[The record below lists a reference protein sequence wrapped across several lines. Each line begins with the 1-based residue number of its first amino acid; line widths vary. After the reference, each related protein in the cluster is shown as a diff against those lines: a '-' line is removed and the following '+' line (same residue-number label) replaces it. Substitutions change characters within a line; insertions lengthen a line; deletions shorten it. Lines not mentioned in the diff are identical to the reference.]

1 MRRVF
6 TSLLVVVFA
15 AVLLLFGAAL
25 WWLNEP
31 IPLRLQPGSQV
42 VDLEIE
48 PGTSA
53 NGVAEVIV
61 ASGAEVP
68 VLLLQVWFRLSGQ
81 ARLIKAGSY
90 ELVPGTTPRKL
101 LSMLVRGEE
110 ALKNVTLVE
119 GWTFRQVRAAL
130 QKSEQL
136 APDTIGLS
144 PEMIMEKLGKPG
156 VHPDGRFYPDTYTY
170 AKGASDLAV
179 LKRAARA
186 MDTRLATAWAQRS
199 PDTPLKTPDQA
210 LILASI
216 VEKETGK
223 PADRPQIGGVF
234 TNRLRIG
241 MPLQTDPTVIYG
253 LGTQFDGNLR
263 KRDLQADTPYNTYT
277 RVGLPPTPIAMP
289 GKAAL
294 LAAVQPAP
302 TSALYFVSRNDGS
315 GSSHFSSTLD
325 EHNRAVNKYIRGQ

>member
-6 TSLLVVVFA
+6 TSLLILLFTA
-15 AVLLLFGAAL
+15 ALLLFGAAL
-25 WWLNEP
+25 WWLHEP
-31 IPLRLQPGSQV
+31 MPLRLQPGSKV

-48 PGTSA
+48 HGTTA
-53 NGVAEVIV
+53 NGVADAVV
-61 ASGAEVP
+61 ASGADVP
-68 VLLLQVWFRLSGQ
+68 VLLLQAWFRFSGQ

-90 ELVPGTTPRKL
+90 EIVPGATPRKL

-110 ALKNVTLVE
+110 TLKNVTLVE
-119 GWTFRQVRAAL
+119 GWTFSQVLQAL
-130 QKSEQL
+130 QKAEQL
-136 APDTIGLS
+136 TPDTLALS
-144 PEMIMEKLGKPG
+144 PETIMEKLGKPG
-156 VHPDGRFYPDTYTY
+156 VHPEGRFFPDTYTY
-170 AKGASDLAV
+170 AKGSSDLAV

-186 MDTRLATAWAQRS
+186 MDRRLEAAWSLRS
-199 PDTPLKTPDQA
+199 PETPLKSPDEA

-223 PADRPQIGGVF
+223 PIDRGQIGGVF

-253 LGTQFDGNLR
+253 LGVRFDGNLR
-263 KRDLQADTPYNTYT
+263 KRDLQQDTPYNTYT
-277 RVGLPPTPIAMP
+277 RTGLPPTPIAMP

-302 TSALYFVSRNDGS
+302 TKALYFVSRGDGTS
-315 GSSHFSSTLD
+315 EFSENLD
-325 EHNRAVNKYIRGQ
+325 GHNRAVNKYIRGR

>member
-6 TSLLVVVFA
+6 KSLLIFLFTAALLLLGA
-15 AVLLLFGAAL
+15 AV
-25 WWLNEP
+25 WWLNAP
-31 IPLRLQPGSQV
+31 MPLRLPPGIQV

-48 PGTSA
+48 RGTTA
-53 NGVAEVIV
+53 NGVADIVV

-68 VLLLQVWFRLSGQ
+68 VQLLQAWFRFSRQ

-90 ELVPGTTPRKL
+90 EIVPGTSPRKL

-110 ALKNVTLVE
+110 TLKNVTLVE
-119 GWTFRQVRAAL
+119 GWTFSQVLQAL
-130 QKSEQL
+130 QKAEQL
-136 APDTIGLS
+136 TPDTLALS
-144 PEMIMEKLGKPG
+144 PEMIMEKMGKPG
-156 VHPDGRFYPDTYTY
+156 VNPEGRFFPDTYTY
-170 AKGASDLAV
+170 AKGSSDLAV

-186 MDTRLATAWAQRS
+186 MDRRLDAAWSLRS
-199 PDTPLKTPDQA
+199 LETPLKSADEA

-223 PADRPQIGGVF
+223 PSDREQVSGVF

-253 LGTQFDGNLR
+253 MGARFDGNLR
-263 KRDLQADTPYNTYT
+263 KRDLQMDTPYNTYT
-277 RVGLPPTPIAMP
+277 RTGLPPTPIAMP

-294 LAAVQPAP
+294 LAAVQPAS
-302 TSALYFVSRNDGS
+302 TKALYFVSRGDGTS
-315 GSSHFSSTLD
+315 EFSENLD
-325 EHNRAVNKYIRGQ
+325 GHNRAVNKYIRGR

>member
-6 TSLLVVVFA
+6 TSLLV
-15 AVLLLFGAAL
+15 AVLLVFGAAL
-25 WWLNEP
+25 WWLHQP
-31 IPLRLQPGSQV
+31 MPLRLPPGSQV
-42 VDLEIE
+42 IDLEIE

-53 NGVAEVIV
+53 NGVAEAVV
-61 ASGAEVP
+61 ASGADVP
-68 VLLLQVWFRLSGQ
+68 VLWLQAWFRLSGQ
-81 ARLIKAGSY
+81 ARMIKAGSY
-90 ELVPGTTPRKL
+90 ELVPGTAPRKL

-110 ALKNVTLVE
+110 TLKSVTLVE
-119 GWTFRQVRAAL
+119 GWTFRQVLAAL

-136 APDTIGLS
+136 APDSIGLS

-156 VHPDGRFYPDTYTY
+156 VHPEGRFFPDTYTY

-179 LKRAARA
+179 LKRATRA
-186 MDTRLATAWAQRS
+186 MDQRLSTAWARRS
-199 PDTPLKTPDQA
+199 PDTPLKTPDEA

-234 TNRLRIG
+234 SNRLRLG
-241 MPLQTDPTVIYG
+241 LPLQTDPSVIYG
-253 LGTQFDGNLR
+253 LGPQFAGNLR
-263 KRDLQADTPYNTYT
+263 KRDLQTDTPYNSYT

-289 GKAAL
+289 GRAAL

-302 TSALYFVSRNDGS
+302 TKALYFVSRNDGS
-315 GSSHFSSTLD
+315 GSSEFSSNLE

>member
-6 TSLLVVVFA
+6 TSLLILLITA
-15 AVLLLFGAAL
+15 ALLLFGAAL
-25 WWLNEP
+25 WWLHEP
-31 IPLRLQPGSQV
+31 MPLRLQPGNKV

-48 PGTSA
+48 HGTTA
-53 NGVAEVIV
+53 NGVADAVV
-61 ASGAEVP
+61 ASGADVP
-68 VLLLQVWFRLSGQ
+68 VLLLQAWFRFSGQ

-90 ELVPGTTPRKL
+90 EIVPGTTPRKL

-110 ALKNVTLVE
+110 TLKNVTLVE
-119 GWTFRQVRAAL
+119 GWTFSQVLQAL
-130 QKSEQL
+130 QKAEQL
-136 APDTIGLS
+136 TPDTLALS
-144 PEMIMEKLGKPG
+144 PETIMEKLGKPG
-156 VHPDGRFYPDTYTY
+156 VHPEGRFFPDTYTY
-170 AKGASDLAV
+170 AKGSSDLAV

-186 MDTRLATAWAQRS
+186 MDRRLEAAWSLRS
-199 PDTPLKTPDQA
+199 PETPLKSPDEA

-223 PADRPQIGGVF
+223 PIDRGQIGGVF

-253 LGTQFDGNLR
+253 LGVRFDGNLR
-263 KRDLQADTPYNTYT
+263 KRDLQQDTPYNTYT
-277 RVGLPPTPIAMP
+277 RTGLPPTPIAMP

-302 TSALYFVSRNDGS
+302 TKALYFVSRGDGTS
-315 GSSHFSSTLD
+315 EFSENLD
-325 EHNRAVNKYIRGQ
+325 GHNRAVNKYIRGR